1 MTESEAEVEVE
12 SVTKE
17 YDLKHAIT
25 SLSIQIQLCEARCQN
40 VLIELKNLKEHL
52 PSFTLPSDAGKE
64 HLPSFTP
71 PSDAGDEQNMVYSYH
86 EILCSG
92 TLFAFSKTLP
102 LHLLV
107 ECANHKI
114 QTHSEF
120 SVKGQSAMAADY
132 AYKWIST
139 CYPAMKPRIVR
150 DAILIRPYGENPL
163 MSNDGSVVQTRAGVP
178 GMRVAMWKGKNKPL
192 SSNWTKKHDPI
203 WECLT
208 YYLPETIRIG
218 VLHTVLLVTTEEGCR
233 ECLDLS
239 IGQFREGE
247 LAGMMLYYSEKDGI
261 TI

>member
-1 MTESEAEVEVE
+1 MTEVEVE

-25 SLSIQIQLCEARCQN
+25 SLSINIQLLESRCQD
-40 VLIELKNLKEHL
+40 VLRELKDVKKHL
-52 PSFTLPSDAGKE
+52 PVE
-64 HLPSFTP
+64 SFTP
-71 PSDAGDEQNMVYSYH
+71 PSDAGDEQNMVSSYH

-120 SVKGQSAMAADY
+120 SVKGQSAMATDY

-163 MSNDGSVVQTRAGVP
+163 MLNDGSVVQTRAGVP